1 MQRHRGDD
9 PAAGRRS
16 RRRRPG
22 LPRRGVARPH
32 HVTIA
37 CALLATACGS
47 VVTLEA
53 GDPVEFVQQPQTSRI
68 LAADG
73 SVLAELHGE
82 EDRED
87 VPLDQ
92 VADVLVQAVV
102 SVEDRRFFLHRG
114 VDVAAIARAAVRNVE
129 AGAISEGGSTITQQ
143 YVKNTM
149 TGNAQ
154 TLDRKLEEAALAFQL
169 EQRYSKGEILE
180 RYLNTVY
187 FGKGAYGV
195 RAASQRFFGVLPSD
209 LTLDQAALLAGLV
222 QSPSTY
228 DPYRAPERAVSRR
241 EVVLSTMVDTGAI
254 DEVEAADAAAQPL
267 ELAPPP
273 EDFDLLRAP
282 YLVDEVTR
290 ILTDDP
296 DGTFAAALG
305 TSVDDRV
312 EALFGGGL
320 RITTTLDPEVQ
331 RLAEEAVAQVLRDP
345 DDPAAAVV
353 VLDPSSGAVRAMVG
367 GRDWFDEDD
376 PTARFNLA
384 TKARRQPGSAFKPL
398 VLATALDRGVG
409 LDRMFPGGACAS
421 FEEVPDWRDGVCN
434 YGDTAYGPVSLREAT
449 VASVNTV
456 YARLAVEL
464 GPQNIAATARTL
476 GITGL
481 GDAVPA
487 IALGAQEVT
496 PLELAGAYQPFAT
509 LGLQR
514 PVHLVERITTAA
526 GEVLWEHTPT
536 ETRVLPEAVAY
547 FVTSTLAEVVDR
559 GTGIRADIGRP
570 QAGKTGTS
578 QNSADAWFVGY
589 TPDLLAAVWVGFPE
603 GQVPMVP
610 PRTREVVEGGR
621 WPAQIW
627 AALMGPALADTE
639 PTAFPVPRIDLQVV
653 EVDATR
659 DCLPNPYTP
668 SEVIELR
675 EYLPGTAPTELCT
688 EPTGPPVDD
697 VLDVVGLPVATARA
711 LLEEKGFP
719 VVERPIAASLYP
731 PGFVERQRPD
741 PGGSTRPEDCNA
753 VVLWVTVTSRTR
765 VAVPD
770 VTGLD
775 LATATTALEAAGF
788 VVDVRRGCDLQ
799 ECVQPSGN
807 VETSLPGAGER
818 VGQHS
823 VVTLLV
829 AP

>member
-1 MQRHRGDD
+1 M
-9 PAAGRRS
+9 
-16 RRRRPG
+16 RP
-22 LPRRGVARPH
+22 LPRLAPLLA
-32 HVTIA
+32 A
-37 CALLATACGS
+37 CAVLATACGS

-68 LAADG
+68 LASDG

-82 EDRED
+82 QDRED
-87 VPLDQ
+87 VPLEQ
-92 VADVLVQAVV
+92 VADVLTQAVV

-129 AGAISEGGSTITQQ
+129 AGGVSEGGSTITQQ

-149 TGNAQ
+149 TGNAV

-195 RAASQRFFGVLPSD
+195 RAASQRFFGVAPDELA
-209 LTLDQAALLAGLV
+209 LDQAALLAGLV

-228 DPYRAPERAVSRR
+228 DPYTAPERALARR
-241 EVVLSTMVDTGAI
+241 EVVLRTMVETGAI
-254 DEVEAADAAAQPL
+254 TRAEADAAAAAPL
-267 ELAPPP
+267 ELAPSP
-273 EDFDLLRAP
+273 EEFDLLRAP
-282 YLVDEVTR
+282 YLVDEVKR

-296 DGTFAAALG
+296 DGVFAAVLG
-305 TSVDDRV
+305 ADVDTRV

-331 RLAEEAVAQVLRDP
+331 RHAEEAVASVLTEP

-353 VLDPSSGAVRAMVG
+353 VLDPDSGAVRAMVG
-367 GRDWFDEDD
+367 GRDWFDPDD

-384 TKARRQPGSAFKPL
+384 TRARRQPGSSFKPI

-409 LDRMFPGGACAS
+409 LDRMFPGGACVA

-434 YGDTAYGPVSLREAT
+434 YADTAYGPVSLREAT
-449 VASVNTV
+449 VASVNTA
-456 YARLAVEL
+456 YARLSVEL

-481 GDAVPA
+481 GDPVPA

-496 PLELAGAYQPFAT
+496 PLQLAGAYQPFAT
-509 LGLQR
+509 LGVQH
-514 PVHLVERITTAA
+514 PVHLVERIETAD
-526 GEVLWEHTPT
+526 GRVLWEHRGA
-536 ETRVLPEAVAY
+536 ELRVLPEAVAY
-547 FVTSTLAEVVDR
+547 FVTATLTEVVER
-559 GTGIRADIGRP
+559 GTGVRADIDRP

-627 AALMGPALADTE
+627 AALMEPALDGVD
-639 PTAFPVPRIDLQVV
+639 PTPFPVPQIDLQVV

-668 SEVIELR
+668 ADVIELR

-697 VLDVVGLPVATARA
+697 VPDVVGLPLDTARS
-711 LLEEKGFP
+711 LLAAQGFP
-719 VVERPIAASLYP
+719 IVERPIAATLYP
-731 PGFVERQRPD
+731 PGFVARQRPG
-741 PGGSTRPEDCNA
+741 PGGSTSPDDGNA

-765 VAVPD
+765 VAVPS
-770 VTGLD
+770 VVGLPR
-775 LATATTALEAAGF
+775 AEAVAALEDAGF
-788 VVDVRRGCDLQ
+788 VVDVREGCDLQ
-799 ECVQPSGN
+799 ECVQPSGS
-807 VETSLPGAGER
+807 VEALQPGAGER
-818 VGQHS
+818 VVQHG
-823 VVTLLV
+823 VVTILV